1 MAKKEPLRNSLG
13 LVSLQFL
20 DLLLGLGVLAYL
32 FYPMVSTI
40 STAITKTTMTTA
52 NTTTTSTS
60 TTMLDH
66 EDTDQSDKT
75 AKTTTTTTAT
85 PQLVTEKSS
94 GSTGAGTLSRPM
106 TWQFYPLVV
115 SSSLLLAYLTYLA
128 LRFSYSRSARAQRWV
143 KRLAG
148 KPPKEEK
155 MLFLPRHRPSQLGEL
170 SRSEFDPELFSHS
183 ECF

>member
-1 MAKKEPLRNSLG
+1 MRIL
-13 LVSLQFL
+13 
-20 DLLLGLGVLAYL
+20 
-32 FYPMVSTI
+32 
-40 STAITKTTMTTA
+40 
-52 NTTTTSTS
+52 
-60 TTMLDH
+60 
-66 EDTDQSDKT
+66 DQSDKT

-155 MLFLPRHRPSQLGEL
+155 MLPFYLATGPHNLGSFLAVNSTQNYFLIA
-170 SRSEFDPELFSHS
+170 SVFSFF
-183 ECF
+183 CDL